1 MSILGNKQ
9 RQAGPDRSRKKNH
22 FMSLFKKLCRNLSL
36 LACCFDDDFS
46 VFIMAYSTVN

>member
-1 MSILGNKQ
+1 MPQYLGTNRDKL
-9 RQAGPDRSRKKNH
+9 DLTEVEKNH
-22 FMSLFKKLCRNLSL
+22 FMSLVKKLCRNLSL